1 MPLRSLGYEAQQDL
15 FYRNWRKDID
25 VEENEVY
32 KKLEEKA
39 NKELEMEMDEELD
52 KYMKDRMD

>member
-1 MPLRSLGYEAQQDL
+1 MPLRSLGYEARQDL

-25 VEENEVY
+25 VEELENEVY

-39 NKELEMEMDEELD
+39 NEEL
-52 KYMKDRMD
+52 